1 MERLGLTILTIVSLG
16 ACATSVTSITD
27 QMGDKFPTEL
37 SVSADCYVPT
47 FYQDESNISGSG
59 HGLNLQYNYNLCQ
72 ALIDQFISLAPTVF
86 PATRVLPESL
96 VSFGGQLGGRYSV
109 KTLTGYD
116 KIVPSE
122 TSVIVPAVDNRPL
135 EIASIP
141 LISLMSKA
149 RKFAH
154 SYPYEEERL
163 EIMYDGG
170 RLHERS
176 KYFRALMAL
185 SSDDAGT
192 LGGEDTAL
200 LMVVSGQ
207 LLGEL
212 YSKANRYEVDS
223 KQMTSN
229 AIRGILSAATSGS
242 FGFEYTTTRP
252 RLYMTFLF
260 VSPTGRV
267 EYANVAG
274 SLACEDPS
282 DSARLLIDSAFVG
295 GIKNLTTKGF
305 CSGNTLETL
314 IFNR

>member
-116 KIVPSE
+116 KIVPS
-122 TSVIVPAVDNRPL
+122 
-135 EIASIP
+135 
-141 LISLMSKA
+141 
-149 RKFAH
+149 
-154 SYPYEEERL
+154 
-163 EIMYDGG
+163 
-170 RLHERS
+170 
-176 KYFRALMAL
+176 
-185 SSDDAGT
+185 
-192 LGGEDTAL
+192 
-200 LMVVSGQ
+200 
-207 LLGEL
+207 
-212 YSKANRYEVDS
+212 
-223 KQMTSN
+223 
-229 AIRGILSAATSGS
+229 
-242 FGFEYTTTRP
+242 
-252 RLYMTFLF
+252 
-260 VSPTGRV
+260 
-267 EYANVAG
+267 
-274 SLACEDPS
+274 